1 MVKSL
6 KGRVAA
12 MTALVSM
19 VLIVGVAVGIEFFV
33 YGELRNSLQ
42 AQLDTQ
48 VKLVADQLDDKMRGK
63 FLALHR
69 MARNI
74 GDPRTLTPA
83 QFESFANMSVSM
95 PETFNTLFVAD
106 LDGHM
111 RYDSTFATTAIN
123 IADRDYFRQLL
134 AGAPQ
139 AASSVIAG
147 KITNSPGIVLAVP
160 VTDKQGKLIG
170 VIGGAVNLLR
180 QNFIVDLASNAVGQT
195 GRYCLISKDN
205 PPRYVIQADVTRI
218 LSPVGPV
225 QTLCGVR
232 DGGSNEWLH
241 MHPLV
246 ARAPMATTGWTVV
259 AVLPGAEAFDPL
271 ARVRRRVIL
280 LAIAAI
286 AMTALVMWCVARC
299 MLRPLDKLRVLVARS
314 GGDMR
319 AMQSLPVQR
328 ADEIGA
334 LANAFRDM
342 MERLGERTE
351 ALEVSR
357 EAARASVRRM
367 QEIADRVP
375 YLVAYLDGD
384 ERFAF
389 VNRACET
396 RLRRRRDQI
405 LGATARELL
414 GVSLYREFAPHLVR
428 AFAGEA
434 ATFTWD
440 FGEGAAYRCFE
451 VSYQPEWATQNVL
464 AGVHLFVRDITIER
478 TNERRWRRESHTDH
492 LTGLLNRKGF
502 DQALA
507 AAVRRAREGAGAQ
520 ALLFVDLDRFKLVND
535 TWGHALGDELLRRL
549 AKRLVANVREGDV
562 LARFG
567 GDEFAVIMRDVHDA
581 LDVERTAL
589 SILDAAS
596 RPMALSVGEVT
607 VGACVGVAMV
617 ASGEDKTPDML
628 FEAADRALY
637 DAKHGG
643 RGLFVLAPSVGGT
656 AGAEGSGDAAARAG

>member
-12 MTALVSM
+12 TTALVSM
-19 VLIVGVAVGIEFFV
+19 ILIVGVAVGIEFFV
-33 YGELRNSLQ
+33 YGELRSAMQ

-48 VKLVADQLDDKMRGK
+48 VQLVAEQLDDKMRGK

-69 MARNI
+69 MARHLGNP
-74 GDPRTLTPA
+74 DAMTLA
-83 QFESFANMSVSM
+83 QFDAFAHMSVSM
-95 PETFNTLFVAD
+95 PETFNTIFVAAP
-106 LDGHM
+106 DGRM
-111 RYDSTFATTAIN
+111 RYDSTFPATAIN

-139 AASSVIAG
+139 AVSGLIAG
-147 KITNSPGIVLAVP
+147 RITRSPGIILAVP
-160 VTDKQGKLIG
+160 VVDTQGKTIA
-170 VIGGAVNLLR
+170 VIGGAINLLR
-180 QNFIVDLASNAVGQT
+180 QNFMVDLASNAVGT
-195 GRYCLISKDN
+195 SGRYCVTTNEN
-205 PPRYVIQADVTRI
+205 PARYIIQADVTKI
-218 LSPVGPV
+218 LSPVGPA
-225 QTLCGVR
+225 QTLCGVH
-232 DGGSNEWLH
+232 DPAPNPLLH

-246 ARAPMATTGWTVV
+246 ARATMTTTGWSVV

-271 ARVRRRVIL
+271 ARVRRRVML

-286 AMTALVMWCVARC
+286 GLAAFAMWWMVRH
-299 MLRPLDKLRVLVARS
+299 MLLPLDTLRDLVQRS
-314 GGDMR
+314 ASDMR
-319 AMQSLPVQR
+319 AVQSLPVQR

-342 MERLGERTE
+342 MEQLSDRTE
-351 ALEVSR
+351 ALEGSR

-375 YLVAYLDGD
+375 YLVVFLDSN

-389 VNRACET
+389 VNRACEL
-396 RLRRRRDQI
+396 RLRRPRERI
-405 LGATARELL
+405 LGATASELL
-414 GVSLYREFAPHLVR
+414 GPSLYREFAPHLAR

-434 ATFTWD
+434 ATFIWD
-440 FGEGAAYRCFE
+440 FGDGAAFRCFE
-451 VSYQPEWATQNVL
+451 VTYQPEWALHDVL
-464 AGVHLFVRDITIER
+464 VGVHVFVRDITVER

-502 DQALA
+502 DQALTGA
-507 AAVRRAREGAGAQ
+507 LRVAREGGGAQ

-549 AKRLVANVREGDV
+549 AKRLVASVREGDV
-562 LARFG
+562 IARFG
-567 GDEFAVIMRDVHDA
+567 GDEFAVIMRDVQDI
-581 LDVERTAL
+581 LDVERTAM
-589 SILDAAS
+589 SILDATS
-596 RPMALSVGEVT
+596 RPMSLSVGAVT

-617 ASGEDKTPDML
+617 ASGEVKTPAMMFD
-628 FEAADRALY
+628 AADRALY

-643 RGLFVLAPSVGGT
+643 RGRFVLGD
-656 AGAEGSGDAAARAG
+656 GACVAD

>member
-12 MTALVSM
+12 TTALVSM
-19 VLIVGVAVGIEFFV
+19 ILIVGVAVGIEFFV

-69 MARNI
+69 MAHNI
-74 GDPRTLTPA
+74 GDPRTMTPA
-83 QFESFANMSVSM
+83 QFEAFSKVSVST
-95 PETFNTLFVAD
+95 PETFNTIFVAA

-111 RYDSTFATTAIN
+111 LYDSTFSTTAIN

-147 KITNSPGIVLAVP
+147 KITSSPGIVLAVP
-160 VTDKQGKLIG
+160 IKNEQGKLIA
-170 VIGGAVNLLR
+170 VVGGAVNLLR
-180 QNFIVDLASNAVGQT
+180 QNFIVDLASNAVGET
-195 GRYCLISKDN
+195 GRYCLISNDN
-205 PPRYVIQADVTRI
+205 PPRYVIQADVTKI
-218 LSPVGPV
+218 LTPVGPDR
-225 QTLCGVR
+225 TLCGVR
-232 DGGSNEWLH
+232 DGASGDLVH

-246 ARAPMATTGWTVV
+246 ARAPMTTTGWTVA

-286 AMTALVMWCVARC
+286 AVTAFVMWWVARR
-299 MLRPLDKLRVLVARS
+299 MLRPLDTLRDLVQRS
-314 GGDMR
+314 AGDMR
-319 AMQSLPVQR
+319 AVQSLPVQR

-342 MERLGERTE
+342 MEQLGDRTE
-351 ALEVSR
+351 ALEASR

-389 VNRACET
+389 VNRACEM
-396 RLRRRRDQI
+396 RLRRPRHQI
-405 LGATARELL
+405 LGATASELL
-414 GVSLYREFAPHLVR
+414 GPSLYREFAPHLAR
-428 AFAGEA
+428 AFSGEA
-434 ATFTWD
+434 ATFVWD
-440 FGEGAAYRCFE
+440 FGEDNAYRCFE

-464 AGVHLFVRDITIER
+464 AGVHLFVRDITVER
-478 TNERRWRRESHTDH
+478 SNERRWRRESHTDH

-502 DQALA
+502 DLALA
-507 AAVRRAREGAGAQ
+507 TAVRRAREGAGAQ
-520 ALLFVDLDRFKLVND
+520 ALLFVDLDRFKVVND

-549 AKRLVANVREGDV
+549 AKRLMASVREGDAI
-562 LARFG
+562 ARFG
-567 GDEFAVIMRDVHDA
+567 GDEFAVIMRDVPD
-581 LDVERTAL
+581 LIEVEREAMA
-589 SILDAAS
+589 ILDAAS
-596 RPMALSVGEVT
+596 RPMTLSVGEVT

-643 RGLFVLAPSVGGT
+643 RGLFVFGE
-656 AGAEGSGDAAARAG
+656 GASARSA